1 MSVQS
6 FVVRVF
12 VAGFMATLTTISV
25 AGDAVEFLL
34 PKENSAFEAV
44 SDRAS
49 KLDDDGFQFWTTGFV
64 TGDVETSERLLEPI
78 AVQRRNDA
86 DFIVRLDVTRDGLVQ
101 GFSVYETRGGGLLA
115 DQAVSD
121 GRPDST
127 VTAVGRLLQT
137 QIASYRESPSAIRRI
152 SIGDVQLD
160 NLPPAGRRI
169 LAVFLELLE
178 RRLCDSPRLMVM
190 SQSAEFWKSESA
202 AKRKKPQVSPD
213 EIFDLRVSWSD
224 CWTSCE
230 ITAVVREASRS
241 DGSIQV
247 RADELS
253 GTAANQLATAIWAQQ
268 NLPGPVPEHQDES
281 ARHLIVAKSLWQQGL
296 KDRALESAELA
307 AMTAPEDADSVMWL
321 SDRMREATDGLP
333 WKQLQGEERTTA
345 DRLMIRM
352 IQATCNI
359 ARLMSVENRPALVE
373 LQQRHGI
380 SLRVR
385 GMFDLL
391 RSVEPRLSPSHRE
404 RLVARGRGF
413 TQRLVD
419 VARDLTRSS
428 LAAEDAGAIFQ
439 NVQLYGQVLWG
450 SKFDVGNRAR
460 RESRLRTDAADATL
474 RWLQDLEEVPQELQL
489 WSFYNVVL
497 GDFTQFGWD
506 DPDTLKVLDALDQHS
521 EPLVQLSAKRAR
533 LVIRWKAKE
542 LDLRTRADEFSEI
555 CDDALAIVDSE
566 LKKSRGTRKSQAAVD
581 FLDRSFNYLILRGG
595 EPMALLMMATA
606 EALMERRELPGNYSR
621 MALDGASA
629 AVRHADAD
637 TGLQTGRRVS
647 EFLTEFVAY
656 RRKQTGG
663 GAASD
668 SATHK
673 VDQIRLRLE
682 TKWPDL
688 ADEASPSAVAVRQ
701 LYHAPGSR
709 FSQWMITNPFVRD
722 EIVYTVAISPAGQ
735 GSQIQLVAIPLDGEP
750 SNALGAVTTPTRY
763 RYQYQL
769 YRTYVTATG
778 TDAGAC
784 YVAVSGMGV
793 FRYELDNASVSR
805 IVSPEL
811 LSDGDVQS
819 LAIGDGH
826 LYAGIQGGKLL
837 RGALAAEP
845 RDAILSVDTLVSTSR
860 SDIESPLDRYS
871 AFGIPHLLFDSARK
885 RLLIVIQRERND
897 GGQLELW
904 EHSFTGETSLVH
916 ALVRPQRRQTFARLD
931 GDILKLA
938 DVWIARWNL
947 ATDKADI
954 LANYPLGSLQPTR
967 RLWVPYTSEPVVCAG
982 HVWWIQQG
990 GTLGRYEFPSGQPR
1004 FQQIPEF
1011 AVGKPFDSGDES
1023 RLSPIDD
1030 KRFLAYYAQRLW
1042 LVTPLPS
1049 EVSTELVPDR

>member
-1 MSVQS
+1 MSDQS
-6 FVVRVF
+6 FIVRVF

-49 KLDDDGFQFWTTGFV
+49 ELDDGGFQSWATGIV
-64 TGDVETSERLLEPI
+64 AGDAESSERLMEPI
-78 AVQRRNDA
+78 DAQRRNDA

-101 GFSVYETRGGGLLA
+101 GFSIYETRGGGLLA

-121 GRPDST
+121 RKPKAT
-127 VTAVGRLLQT
+127 LTAVGRLLQT
-137 QIASYRESPSAIRRI
+137 QIASYRESPSAIQRI
-152 SIGDVQLD
+152 SIGDVQLK
-160 NLPPAGRRI
+160 NPPPAGRRI
-169 LAVFLELLE
+169 LAVFLEVLE

-190 SQSAEFWKSESA
+190 SQSAEFWKLASA
-202 AKRKKPQVSPD
+202 ANRNKPQVSPD
-213 EIFDLRVSWSD
+213 GIFDLRVSWSD
-224 CWTSCE
+224 GWTSCE
-230 ITAVVREASRS
+230 ITAVMRDASGRAS
-241 DGSIQV
+241 SIQV
-247 RADELS
+247 DSDELD
-253 GTAANQLATAIWAQQ
+253 GKTANQLATAIWTHQ
-268 NLPGPVPEHQDES
+268 NLHGPAPVHQDES
-281 ARHLIVAKSLWQQGL
+281 ARHLIVAKSLWQQGF
-296 KDRALESAELA
+296 KDQALESGELA
-307 AMTAPEDADSVMWL
+307 AMTASKDADSVMWL
-321 SDRMREATDGLP
+321 SDRLREATDGLQ

-345 DRLMIRM
+345 DRLMIRT

-359 ARLMSVENRPALVE
+359 ARLMSVENRQALVE

-380 SLRVR
+380 SHRVR

-391 RSVEPRLSPSHRE
+391 RAVQPRLSPSHRE

-413 TQRLVD
+413 TQRLVE
-419 VARDLTRSS
+419 VARDLTRAS
-428 LAAEDAGAIFQ
+428 LAAEDAGASFQ

-474 RWLQDLEEVPQELQL
+474 RWLHDLEEVPHELQT
-489 WSFYNVVL
+489 WSMYNVVL
-497 GDFTQFGWD
+497 GDFTQYGWD
-506 DPDTLKVLDALDQHS
+506 DPDTLNVLDALDQHS

-533 LVIRWKAKE
+533 LVIRWKAKK

-566 LKKSRGTRKSQAAVD
+566 LKKSRGTRKGLAAVD
-581 FLDRSFNYLILRGG
+581 FLDRSFNHLILQGG
-595 EPMALLMMATA
+595 EPMAHLMMDTA
-606 EALMERRELPGNYSR
+606 ETLMERGVSSHWHRR

-629 AVRHADAD
+629 AVRYADAD
-637 TGLQTGRRVS
+637 SGLQTGRRVS

-668 SATHK
+668 SALRL

-709 FSQWMITNPFVRD
+709 FSQWMMTNLFVRD
-722 EIVYTVAISPAGQ
+722 EVVYTVAISPAGQ

-750 SNALGAVTTPTRY
+750 SNSLGAVTTPTRY

-769 YRTYVTATG
+769 CRNYVTATCA
-778 TDAGAC
+778 DAAAC

-811 LSDGDVQS
+811 LSNGDVQS
-819 LAIGDGH
+819 LMIGDGQ

-837 RGALAAEP
+837 RGTLAAEP

-860 SDIESPLDRYS
+860 SEIESPLDRYS
-871 AFGIPHLLFDSARK
+871 AFGIPHLLFDSARR
-885 RLLIVIQRERND
+885 RLLIVIQKERND

-904 EHSFTGETSLVH
+904 ERHLTGTTSLVH
-916 ALVRPQRRQTFARLD
+916 ALARPQLRQTFARLD

-982 HVWWIQQG
+982 NVWWIQHG
-990 GTLGRYEFPSGQPR
+990 GTLGRYEFPDGQPK
-1004 FQQIPEF
+1004 FQQIPAF

-1042 LVTPLPS
+1042 LMTPLPD
-1049 EVSTELVPDR
+1049 ETPAKLVP